1 MTDPRALT
9 AAGRQAALVCAV
21 AAILW
26 IGAQWLGPSLGLP
39 GQYAILFD
47 LMALAAFVWAMVV
60 TFRVW
65 RRQGANPGQN
75 KQG

>member
-1 MTDPRALT
+1 MSNSRALNIQ
-9 AAGRQAALVCAV
+9 GRQAALVCAA

-47 LMALAAFVWAMVV
+47 LMALAAFAWAMVV

-65 RRQGANPGQN
+65 RRQSTNPGQN